1 MQHHQQRNKQTKS
14 SEEDKDYPCHQC
26 QHVQAVYVH
35 NASIYKAKRKESLFL
50 NNYDYISNG
59 RLSKQLEDNP
69 SLYFNS
75 GSFKFKEPE
84 NFVSGYYRPKKTR
97 RWFLSTLY
105 KCATRCD
112 IDCLFTCS
120 GASHLSPKKFQSFLT
135 TELFHRLPPYKLCAV
150 RVHHKREKIFSN
162 GGVYKWV
169 HSRWVRA
176 LVKFE
181 QQHSI
186 QNLEELG
193 YDSNSFSLLK
203 KELRHEPRDKNCYF
217 PTQIPL
223 LWEAVAK
230 QVKTQSALFQIAKKK
245 KVKDSEFTFVLP
257 SHAMPSIPSSS
268 YIHLQTLHRQ
278 IRNTFLSGKPSSS
291 ASGWSPIFGITQ
303 KVQDFRQR
311 ESCKECREEEPPQ
324 KKAKQGD
331 DHPS

>member
-1 MQHHQQRNKQTKS
+1 MFG
-14 SEEDKDYPCHQC
+14 C
-26 QHVQAVYVH
+26 
-35 NASIYKAKRKESLFL
+35 F
-50 NNYDYISNG
+50 
-59 RLSKQLEDNP
+59 P
-69 SLYFNS
+69 SF
-75 GSFKFKEPE
+75 
-84 NFVSGYYRPKKTR
+84 
-97 RWFLSTLY
+97 
-105 KCATRCD
+105 
-112 IDCLFTCS
+112 
-120 GASHLSPKKFQSFLT
+120 PKKFQSFLT

-203 KELRHEPRDKNCYF
+203 KELRHEARDKNCYF